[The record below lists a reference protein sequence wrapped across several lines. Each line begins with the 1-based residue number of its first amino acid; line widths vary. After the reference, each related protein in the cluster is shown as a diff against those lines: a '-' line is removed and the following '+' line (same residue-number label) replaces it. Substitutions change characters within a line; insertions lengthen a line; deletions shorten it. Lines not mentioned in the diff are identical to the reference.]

1 MRKIIFLIFI
11 LIPLLTFS
19 QIRGL
24 KIGYIDMEY
33 ILSKYPDYLE
43 TKNLLDQKALLWKQE
58 IDAKKNTI
66 TSLKE
71 KLQTERVLLTKE
83 LVEEKEEEISF
94 LETEL
99 SDYQQKRFGPNGDLV
114 VQKTVMVKPLQ
125 DQVFTVVQDI
135 AEAQKYDFVFDRSSD
150 LTMLFAAKRFDLSDR
165 VLKQLQRAGS
175 REKLSK
181 KQANEMDEKD
191 KQEEFE
197 AENPQIA
204 EKKKIQEEKQEQ
216 RAKAL
221 EEKKEAAAKRRKEYL
236 ENRQKL
242 IDERN
247 AKKNGTVSANEKAN
261 EKSNL
266 KSESNSDKEEVE
278 KEEVETSNINPKQEN
293 NAQESVK
300 DNGSKEQEKA
310 KVTKPATIEER
321 KAALEERK
329 NKILADRAKARE
341 ERENKQK
348 EQKKD

>member
-11 LIPLLTFS
+11 FIPLITFS

-165 VLKQLQRAGS
+165 VLKQLQRTGS

-204 EKKKIQEEKQEQ
+204 EKKKQQEEKQEQ

-221 EEKKEAAAKRRKEYL
+221 EEKKEAAARRRKEYL

-247 AKKNGTVSANEKAN
+247 AKKNGTVSANKKAS

-266 KSESNSDKEEVE
+266 KSEGNSE
-278 KEEVETSNINPKQEN
+278 KEEDKQEEEETSDVKPKQEN
-293 NAQESVK
+293 NDQESAK
-300 DNGSKEQEKA
+300 ENGSKEQEKA
-310 KVTKPATIEER
+310 KVNKPTTIEER

-348 EQKKD
+348 EQNKD

>member
-204 EKKKIQEEKQEQ
+204 EKKKIQEDKQEQ

-247 AKKNGTVSANEKAN
+247 AKKNGTVSANEK
-261 EKSNL
+261 SNL

-293 NAQESVK
+293 NAQENVK